1 MKKCKRFLFN
11 LFFSISFLIVD
22 IFCKLFKT
30 ILKLKGFYQVIT
42 IRKELRNLVTMK
54 NFKKNCKTITKVFGK
69 NIINSKVSDFKLQ
82 FIVKLQ
88 SCDL

>member
-22 IFCKLFKT
+22 ICCKLFKT

-54 NFKKNCKTITKVFGK
+54 NFKKDCKTITKVFGK